1 MDRFSLEEEACR
13 FPSFANEDALALGL
27 LILKLAKAKSPK
39 GIALSID
46 YDDSPLFLHFME
58 GTDSHNV
65 YWVNAKRNVVRR
77 FGKAS
82 LAVNGEYKAKGEDFN
97 ESTGLSKDE
106 YRAEGGS
113 IPLVIERKGRVGTIT
128 VSGLTSEED
137 HALAVEG
144 VKRYIAGER
153 A

>member
-13 FPSFANEDALALGL
+13 FSSFANEDALALGL
-27 LILKLAKAKSPK
+27 LILRLAKARSPK

-46 YDDSPLFLHFME
+46 YDDGPIFLHFME
-58 GTDSHNV
+58 GTDARNV
-65 YWVNAKRNVVRR
+65 YWVNAKRNVVKR
-77 FGKAS
+77 FGKSS
-82 LAVNGEYKAKGEDFN
+82 LALNAEYEAMGKDFN
-97 ESTGLSKDE
+97 EATGLPKDG

-113 IPLVIERKGRVGTIT
+113 IPLVVERKGRVGTIT
-128 VSGLTSEED
+128 ISGLTSEED

-144 VKRYIAGER
+144 VKRYLAGER

>member
-1 MDRFSLEEEACR
+1 MERFSQEGEACR
-13 FPSFANEDALALGL
+13 FPSFSNEDALALGL
-27 LILKLAKAKSPK
+27 LIVKLAKAASPK

-46 YDDSPLFLHFME
+46 YDDCPLFLHFME
-58 GTDSHNV
+58 GTSSNNV
-65 YWVNAKRNVVRR
+65 YWVNAKRNAVKR

-82 LAVNGEYKAKGEDFN
+82 LALNAEYKAKGEDFN
-97 ESTGLSKDE
+97 DSTGLSKDE

-113 IPLVIERKGRVGTIT
+113 IPLVVAGKGRVGTIT

-144 VKRYIAGER
+144 VKRYLGGER